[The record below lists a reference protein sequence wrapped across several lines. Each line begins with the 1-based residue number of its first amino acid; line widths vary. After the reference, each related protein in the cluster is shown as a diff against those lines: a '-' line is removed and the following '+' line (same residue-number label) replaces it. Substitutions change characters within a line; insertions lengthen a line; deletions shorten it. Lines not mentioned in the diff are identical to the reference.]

1 MNARHSRT
9 LISALAVLA
18 FLAIWQIAPSLGWI
32 KVTYVSQPSRVIAA
46 GFEIIRGGT
55 FARDVSVSLAEFA
68 SGFALA
74 VAAGIPLGLLLG
86 SSSKLRSFVDP
97 PLMAIYATPYLAI
110 MPILVV
116 WLGIGM
122 QSKIA
127 AVFAGGL
134 FPIVVNSM
142 AGVRQVERSW
152 MLAALSFGA
161 TRGDLFRKVIF
172 PAALPSAVTGVRLG
186 LSRAVLAVVVAEMY
200 VSQAG
205 IGYQIMRVGSAFRI
219 DALLFYVA
227 LVSGASYATTRAVR
241 WMEEKWFP
249 AGR

>member
-46 GFEIIRGGT
+46 GFETIRGGT
-55 FARDVSVSLAEFA
+55 LARDVSVSLAEFA
-68 SGFALA
+68 AGFALA

-122 QSKIA
+122 Q
-127 AVFAGGL
+127 
-134 FPIVVNSM
+134 
-142 AGVRQVERSW
+142 
-152 MLAALSFGA
+152 
-161 TRGDLFRKVIF
+161 
-172 PAALPSAVTGVRLG
+172 
-186 LSRAVLAVVVAEMY
+186 
-200 VSQAG
+200 
-205 IGYQIMRVGSAFRI
+205 
-219 DALLFYVA
+219 
-227 LVSGASYATTRAVR
+227 
-241 WMEEKWFP
+241 
-249 AGR
+249 